1 MYPQNFYIGLD
12 KKGSRLWAGICE
24 AESKG
29 LINVAFIRGDIS
41 LLESYFGPHEL
52 DEIWITFPEPQPGG
66 ETSRAKARNR
76 VTSAEPGLAR
86 LHRILR
92 GGGLLH
98 LKTDSHLLYRYT
110 LDQMRVASLI
120 VDWCTDDLYGHINT
134 EAVAAHLAVAE
145 DGVGART
152 DGGAT
157 GDDCQDLSH
166 NGRTPAMLEA
176 GPAGVAPLP
185 FSTAGPDEIAE
196 ELKKATL
203 ECANR
208 TPRGPEIPSPAAGEV
223 TRGDELTENEKKVL
237 RVRTAYEAKWL
248 AEGGHPRERAAT
260 PSPSGVVHCAD
271 GELAW
276 RICYIRAHWPA

>member
-110 LDQMRVASLI
+110 LDQVRKLRRIKFYAPVLGVWVFATRKAQGILTAIADPHLI
-120 VDWCTDDLYGHINT
+120 D
-134 EAVAAHLAVAE
+134 
-145 DGVGART
+145 
-152 DGGAT
+152 
-157 GDDCQDLSH
+157 
-166 NGRTPAMLEA
+166 
-176 GPAGVAPLP
+176 
-185 FSTAGPDEIAE
+185 
-196 ELKKATL
+196 K
-203 ECANR
+203 
-208 TPRGPEIPSPAAGEV
+208 
-223 TRGDELTENEKKVL
+223 
-237 RVRTAYEAKWL
+237 
-248 AEGGHPRERAAT
+248 
-260 PSPSGVVHCAD
+260 
-271 GELAW
+271 
-276 RICYIRAHWPA
+276 ICYRDVNL

>member
-1 MYPQNFYIGLD
+1 MYPQNFYIGLPKNKSLPSD
-12 KKGSRLWAGICE
+12 QPDCKLQVWTRKFKALGGICE

-134 EAVAAHLAVAE
+134 
-145 DGVGART
+145 
-152 DGGAT
+152 
-157 GDDCQDLSH
+157 
-166 NGRTPAMLEA
+166 
-176 GPAGVAPLP
+176 
-185 FSTAGPDEIAE
+185 
-196 ELKKATL
+196 
-203 ECANR
+203 
-208 TPRGPEIPSPAAGEV
+208 
-223 TRGDELTENEKKVL
+223 
-237 RVRTAYEAKWL
+237 
-248 AEGGHPRERAAT
+248 
-260 PSPSGVVHCAD
+260 
-271 GELAW
+271 
-276 RICYIRAHWPA
+276 